1 MTKPGRI
8 EKTTAEW
15 RAQLTPEQFAV
26 TRRGA
31 TEPAFT
37 GTHYRTRAAGEYRC
51 VCCGALLFSS
61 KDKYDSGSGWPS
73 FTRPADREAAATS
86 VDRSLGMVRTEAS
99 CARCD
104 AHLGH
109 VFPDGPPQETGERW
123 CINSAALDFRG
134 SVRAS
139 EGGDDR

>member
-1 MTKPGRI
+1 MTKPGKI
-8 EKTTAEW
+8 KKTNAEW
-15 RAQLTPEQFAV
+15 REQLTAEQFAV

-31 TEPAFT
+31 TEPPFT
-37 GTHYRTRAAGEYRC
+37 GVHYTNRKDGEYRC

-61 KDKYDSGSGWPS
+61 SDKYDSGSGWPS
-73 FTRPADREAAATS
+73 FTRPADREATATS
-86 VDRSLGMVRTEAS
+86 ADRSLGMVRTEAA

-123 CINSAALDFRG
+123 CINSAALDFC
-134 SVRAS
+134 SS
-139 EGGDDR
+139 EGDGDR

>member
-1 MTKPGRI
+1 MTKPGKI
-8 EKTTAEW
+8 QKTNAEW
-15 RAQLTPEQFAV
+15 REQLTAEQFAV

-31 TEPAFT
+31 TEPPFT
-37 GTHYRTRAAGEYRC
+37 GAHYTNRKDGEYRC

-61 KDKYDSGSGWPS
+61 SDKYDSGSGWPS

-86 VDRSLGMVRTEAS
+86 VDRSLGMVRIEAS

-123 CINSAALDFRG
+123 CINSAALAF
-134 SVRAS
+134 RAS
-139 EGGDDR
+139 PGSSRGDSDR